1 MHEHAK
7 VLYTIDPSLSLLYYV
22 IAGSIEL
29 GDLFEYEQIAWR
41 DPLRRPGMKIIIDL
55 TLVWEMNYEL
65 ADIQR
70 MIGLNANLLA
80 QGLPLERTAAIGR
93 KAYDITA
100 GQIVSDR
107 AQLAVPIDMGVFLT
121 LREAVE
127 WLELGHVY
135 DQIAAIQARLWRQIG
150 AEE

>member
-1 MHEHAK
+1 MQDHAK

-22 IAGSIEL
+22 MAGSVEL
-29 GDLFEYEQIAWR
+29 GDFFAYEQVARR
-41 DPLRRPGMKIIIDL
+41 DPLRRPDMKIIVDF
-55 TLVWEMNYEL
+55 TLASALSYEL

-70 MIGLNANLLA
+70 MIELNANLLA
-80 QGLPLERTAAIGR
+80 QGLPLERTAVIGR

-100 GQIVSDR
+100 GEIINER

-127 WLELGHVY
+127 WLELGHAY
-135 DQIAAIQARLWRQIG
+135 EQIAGVQERLWRQVQV
-150 AEE
+150 EE